1 MGSLNI
7 GNRST
12 DFKRNKPTGTIL
24 NEDVIEQRSVT
35 FANLYRYY
43 SNISYLTHSSPSLH
57 PNSTLTSPQSQS
69 TLNPYFR
76 ILGNGEL
83 YTCKLITKKIGN
95 SNSLLRRLGIRF
107 PESTTVVEH
116 SFVNTREEHSWQWT
130 QNIGLEYYYGQG
142 LSMRSRSKLLKV
154 TNTLATS
161 GLLPVQIR
169 STSGII
175 LHNFDKPKWISRESV
190 AEFIRKSNLHSVTFS
205 E

>member
-1 MGSLNI
+1 MSTEPTSQMADAKLFVLPFKWQDVMGSLNI

-24 NEDVIEQRSVT
+24 NEDVIEQ
-35 FANLYRYY
+35 
-43 SNISYLTHSSPSLH
+43 
-57 PNSTLTSPQSQS
+57 
-69 TLNPYFR
+69 R

-130 QNIGLEYYYGQG
+130 QNIGLEYYYG
-142 LSMRSRSKLLKV
+142 
-154 TNTLATS
+154 
-161 GLLPVQIR
+161 
-169 STSGII
+169 
-175 LHNFDKPKWISRESV
+175 
-190 AEFIRKSNLHSVTFS
+190 
-205 E
+205 